1 MIYDFCIIGGGIV
14 GLATAMRLL
23 EMHPDAS
30 ILLIEKENDVA
41 KHQTGH
47 NSGVI
52 HAGIYYEPDSLKAK
66 MCREGL
72 TATLA
77 FCKTHDVRF
86 EQCGKLIVATSP
98 IEEARLNTL
107 YDRASVNGLK
117 LKRIDRHGLEIL
129 EPNIRGTAALL
140 SPDTG
145 IVDYRQMASKMAE
158 LISAKGG
165 EIVFDQKVDRINE
178 RSDFVDLGA
187 GDSWWQARKIVVC
200 AGLQADRL
208 AKLAGLNIDFRI
220 VPFRGEYFQLP
231 PQKNGIIKHLIYP
244 VSDPALPFLG
254 VHLTKMIDGS
264 VTVGPNAV
272 IGFAREGYPKFSI
285 NINDIASSTVFSGFW
300 KLLWKHRLHALNEL
314 KASLWRPAYLAECQ
328 KYCPQL
334 TTSDLLPYPAGIRAQ
349 LVKKNGVAV
358 HDFLFGETE
367 RMLHVFNAP
376 SPAATSAIP
385 IGRMIAE
392 KCIGGS
398 V

>member
-1 MIYDFCIIGGGIV
+1 MIYDFCVIGGGII
-14 GLATAMRLL
+14 GLATAMRFL

-30 ILLIEKENDVA
+30 ILVIEKENDVA

-52 HAGIYYEPDSLKAK
+52 HTGIYYEPGSLKAK

-77 FCKTHDVRF
+77 FCKAHGVRF
-86 EQCGKLIVATSP
+86 EQCGKLVVATNS
-98 IEEARLNTL
+98 IEEARLNAL
-107 YDRASVNGLK
+107 YDRASVSGLK
-117 LKRIDRHGLEIL
+117 LKHIDRKSLETL

-140 SPDTG
+140 SPETG
-145 IVDYRQMASKMAE
+145 IVDYRQLALKMAE

-165 EIVFDQKVDRINE
+165 EIVFGKKVDRINE
-178 RSDFVDLGA
+178 KSDLVEIGA
-187 GDSWWQARKIVVC
+187 GDSWWQARKLVVC

-208 AKLAGLNIDFRI
+208 ARLAGLNVDFRI

-231 PQKNGIIKHLIYP
+231 PQKSGIIKHLIYP
-244 VSDPALPFLG
+244 VPDPSLPFLG

-285 NINDIASSTVFSGFW
+285 NPSDVASYTVFSGFW
-300 KLLWKHRLHALNEL
+300 KLIWRHRLQALNEL
-314 KASLWRPAYLAECQ
+314 KTSLWRPAYLAECQ

-334 TTSDLLPYPAGIRAQ
+334 TISDLLPYPAGIRAQ
-349 LVKKNGVAV
+349 VVKKNGVAV
-358 HDFLFGETE
+358 HDFLFGETD

-385 IGRMIAE
+385 IGRMIAK
-392 KCIGGS
+392 KCI
-398 V
+398 